1 MDGSGVDTSGGLG
14 RGAYDLILLTLASER
29 V

>member
-1 MDGSGVDTSGGLG
+1 MDGSGVDTSGGLS
-14 RGAYDLILLTLASER
+14 RGAYDLILLTLARER